1 MKLTEIQQ
9 QAVQAR
15 MNMILGAEEYDRL
28 FLDVIFSEVI
38 GGVLY
43 AFAQSETLA
52 AEIEDKYALHL
63 SIVVGQIAGTPVE
76 FVQFLSAELHQ
87 HHG

>member
-1 MKLTEIQQ
+1 MKLTEVQQ

-15 MNMILGAEEYDRL
+15 MNLIVGANEYDRL
-28 FLDVIFSEVI
+28 FLGVIFSEVI
-38 GGVLY
+38 DGVLY

-52 AEIEDKYALHL
+52 AEIEEKYALHL
-63 SIVVGQIAGTPVE
+63 SIIVSQIAATPVE

-87 HHG
+87 RHG